1 MDLNFKDKVA
11 LVTGA
16 GSQIGM
22 GKAIA
27 LTLSREGC
35 DLIVTDIDRLGLD
48 KTAADIQAA
57 GGRVAAIQADVTL
70 KADVEKLVARGLQ
83 RFGRVDILIN
93 AAGAGTPDKPFLE
106 KTEAE
111 WDADIN
117 LNLRGVLYCT
127 RAVLPQMLAR
137 KSGKIVNVSSCA
149 SKLSSPT
156 ASTYAAAKTGVIGF
170 TRALAGEVAGAG
182 VNVNAVSP
190 GLTMTNFVK
199 NIDPGKLK
207 FFVTMIPTG
216 RANTPQDVANLV
228 VFLSSDVSAN
238 IVGQNFSVDGGMTMS

>member
-1 MDLNFKDKVA
+1 MELNLKGKVA

-22 GKAIA
+22 GKGIAI
-27 LTLSREGC
+27 TLAKEGC
-35 DLIVTDIDRLGLD
+35 VVIVTDIDQEGLE
-48 KTAADIQAA
+48 KTASEVKSIGSQ
-57 GGRVAAIQADVTL
+57 VIAIKANVT
-70 KADVEKLVARGLQ
+70 KKVDVEEMVDTVLKQ
-83 RFGRVDILIN
+83 FGKIDILIN

-127 RAVLPQMLAR
+127 KAILPQMLAR
-137 KSGKIVNVSSCA
+137 KSGKIVNISSCA

-170 TRALAGEVAGAG
+170 TRALAGEVARDG

-190 GLTMTNFVK
+190 GLTLTNFLK
-199 NIDPGKLK
+199 NIDPDKLK
-207 FFVTMIPTG
+207 FFLSMIPTG
-216 RANTPQDVANLV
+216 KANTAQDIANMV
-228 VFLSSDVSAN
+228 VFLASDVSAN
-238 IVGQNFSVDGGMTMS
+238 IVGQNFSVDGGMTMN

>member
-1 MDLNFKDKVA
+1 MELNLKGKVA

-22 GKAIA
+22 GKGIAI
-27 LTLSREGC
+27 TLAKEGC
-35 DLIVTDIDRLGLD
+35 DVIVTDIDQEGLE
-48 KTAADIQAA
+48 KTASEVKSIGSQ
-57 GGRVAAIQADVTL
+57 VIAIKANVT
-70 KADVEKLVARGLQ
+70 KKVDVEEMVDTVLKQ
-83 RFGRVDILIN
+83 FGKIDILIN

-127 RAVLPQMLAR
+127 KAILPQMLAR
-137 KSGKIVNVSSCA
+137 KSGKIVNISSCA

-170 TRALAGEVAGAG
+170 TRALAGEVARDG

-190 GLTMTNFVK
+190 GLTLTNFLK
-199 NIDPGKLK
+199 NIDPDKLK
-207 FFVTMIPTG
+207 FFLSMIPTG
-216 RANTPQDVANLV
+216 KANTAQDIANMV
-228 VFLSSDVSAN
+228 VFLASDVSAN
-238 IVGQNFSVDGGMTMS
+238 IVGQNFSVDGGMTMN

>member
-1 MDLNFKDKVA
+1 MELNLKGKVA

-27 LTLSREGC
+27 ITLAKEGC
-35 DLIVTDIDRLGLD
+35 DVIVTDIDQEGLE
-48 KTAADIQAA
+48 KTASEVKSIGSQ
-57 GGRVAAIQADVTL
+57 VIAIKANVT
-70 KADVEKLVARGLQ
+70 KKVDVEEMVDTVLKQ
-83 RFGRVDILIN
+83 FGKIDILIN

-127 RAVLPQMLAR
+127 KAILPQMLAR
-137 KSGKIVNVSSCA
+137 KSGKIVNISSCA

-170 TRALAGEVAGAG
+170 TRALAGEVARDG

-190 GLTMTNFVK
+190 GLTLTNFLK
-199 NIDPGKLK
+199 NIDPDKLK
-207 FFVTMIPTG
+207 FFLSMIPTG
-216 RANTPQDVANLV
+216 KANTAQDIANMV
-228 VFLSSDVSAN
+228 VFLASDVSAN
-238 IVGQNFSVDGGMTMS
+238 IVGQNFSVDGGMTMN